1 MKILILILALIFPVI
16 ATAATV
22 SGEIGTTAMTTN
34 TPKKSTTTPVI
45 KSPAIKYLSG
55 KNGGC
60 YTLVKSKRTGKMIKK
75 YVNKSFC
82 KK

>member
-45 KSPAIKYLSG
+45 KYLSG